1 MSNVF
6 VSLIRTW
13 VPVAVGAVIGWFLSL
28 GIFDVSAEDQAKVTA
43 AAVSGAIVA
52 YHGLV
57 RFLERKWPWFG
68 VFLGSAKQ
76 PEYVVGPA
84 KVKAEG

>member
-13 VPVAVGAVIGWFLSL
+13 VPVAVGAIIGWVLSL

-43 AAVSGAIVA
+43 TAVAAAIA
-52 YHGLV
+52 LYHGLV
-57 RFLERKWPWFG
+57 RYLERKWPVFG
-68 VFLGSAKQ
+68 WLLGSAKQ
-76 PEYVVGPA
+76 PEYVTGTP
-84 KVKAEG
+84 KVQAEA